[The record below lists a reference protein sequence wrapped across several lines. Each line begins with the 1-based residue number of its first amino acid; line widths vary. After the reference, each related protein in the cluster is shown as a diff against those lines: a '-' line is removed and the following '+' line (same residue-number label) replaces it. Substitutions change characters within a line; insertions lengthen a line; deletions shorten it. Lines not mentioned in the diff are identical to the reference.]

1 MKFFQFFEKIIF
13 SPMCGLSKA
22 FSFDDLL
29 DTMGESAVAALKSVY
44 THVDDI
50 DLFPGIMS
58 ERPIKGRKS
67 SKDKTFS
74 I

>member
-1 MKFFQFFEKIIF
+1 
-13 SPMCGLSKA
+13 MCGLSKA

-29 DTMGESAVAALKSVY
+29 DTMDESAVAALKSVY

-58 ERPIKGRKS
+58 ERPIKGK
-67 SKDKTFS
+67 KIQKIKKVS